1 MNLSMSRRADYCVR
15 AALYLARTTNNP
27 EATKVK
33 EIVAEMGIP
42 ATFASQILADLVRA
56 DIATSKPGRDG
67 GYRLKRDTSSITLLE
82 LVEAGEGSLR
92 ADHCA
97 LGEGPCRW
105 DTVCPLHASWQSTV
119 AAVRQQLSTI
129 TLAAIAEEDLRLEGA
144 HENPIDSHRS
154 FHRIEAEDSSY
165 VELPLMEVEQLLGR
179 LHDQQLIEEL
189 RDPINSIEALQS
201 TNLAMAYLLDGG
213 RRLILELIDSDE
225 QSIRL
230 ELDLEPIAIDPKRV
244 ELRGHAKIR
253 STMSTDSDPLVRVV
267 LNKTARLLEGLATTR

>member
-1 MNLSMSRRADYCVR
+1 MSRRGDYCVR
-15 AALYLARTTNNP
+15 AALYLARTTNRP

-92 ADHCA
+92 TDRCA
-97 LGEGPCRW
+97 LGDGPCRW

-119 AAVRQQLSTI
+119 AAVRNQLGTI
-129 TLAAIAEEDLRLEGA
+129 TLATIAEEDLRLEGA
-144 HENPIDSHRS
+144 HEGPMDSHRS

-165 VELPLMEVEQLLGR
+165 VELPLSEVEQLLGN
-179 LHDQQLIEEL
+179 LHDKELIEEL
-189 RDPINSIEALQS
+189 REPLSGIEALQT

-213 RRLILELIDSDE
+213 RRLILELINSDE

-253 STMSTDSDPLVRVV
+253 SSIPTDSDPLVRVV
-267 LNKTARLLEGLATTR
+267 LNKTARLLEGLANTR